1 MPEYITTRVYYS
13 KKLDEQT
20 YSELTLIAKRLGIL
34 RKIIWHQFSSN
45 PKKLNDRKIR
55 DIWLKEKENGTN
67 LYPKIIDQ
75 LPARLWKETLRD
87 TIGNINAYF
96 EAGFKEIIKRL
107 YRKYGK
113 AEAKKLAKI
122 LKTDY
127 KSNNELHRM
136 VRALIPK
143 GHSKADNII
152 CLDEECYSFKDD
164 QTNIM
169 RVIGLH
175 QRERMLIPLTT
186 KNKPK
191 GNFKII
197 LKDGRCELRVNNK
210 YQVVADIPK
219 THKAIGV
226 DKGYTEV
233 FTDNTGERHGEG
245 FGKLLTK
252 KSDFLDEKYKNR
264 NKLWSIMKKARES
277 GNFNKANN
285 IKTNNLGNKKLDKQK
300 EVMKAE
306 LKEKIY
312 SAAKKI
318 AQKASIIAIE
328 DLTFKTKAKKGKKA
342 KRGKKTNRLLSS
354 WIKGVIDE
362 AIIKYCFIY
371 GTKLVYVNAAYT
383 SQGDSRFN
391 CALMGTRIGDSFIG
405 FDEVVLDA
413 DINAAINILAR
424 LYDKE
429 INLYTSAEKVKEIL
443 IHRAEAV
450 LSASVETAQ
459 LGLQGVTPINLGLHP
474 KSGLSKKS
482 TKKLAKVS

>member
-1 MPEYITTRVYYS
+1 MPEYITTRTYYS

-20 YSELTLIAKRLGIL
+20 YAELTLIAKKLGIL
-34 RKIIWHQFSSN
+34 REILWHQFSSN

-55 DIWLKEKENGTN
+55 DIWLREKENGTN

-75 LPARLWKETLRD
+75 LPARLWKETLRA

-113 AEAKKLAKI
+113 TEAKKLAKT

-143 GHSKADNII
+143 GYSKADNII
-152 CLDEECYSFKDD
+152 CLDEDCYSFKDD
-164 QTNIM
+164 QTNIIQVTSLRPM
-169 RVIGLH
+169 KRLF
-175 QRERMLIPLTT
+175 IPLTT
-186 KNKPK
+186 KNRPK

-197 LKDGRCELRVNNK
+197 LKDGRCELRVSNK
-210 YQVVADIPK
+210 YQVVAADIPK
-219 THKAIGV
+219 THEAIGV

-264 NKLWSIMKKARES
+264 NKLWAIMKKARES
-277 GNFNKANN
+277 GNFKKANN
-285 IKTNNLGNKKLDKQK
+285 IKINNLGNKKLNKQK
-300 EVMKAE
+300 EIMKAE

-312 SAAKKI
+312 SATKVL

-328 DLTFKTKAKKGKKA
+328 DLTFKTKSKGKF
-342 KRGKKTNRLLSS
+342 KKVNRRLSS

-391 CALMGTRIGDSFIG
+391 CALMGIRIGDSFIG

-443 IHRAEAV
+443 TKRANAV

-459 LGLQGVTPINLGLHP
+459 LGLQQVVPINLELSA
-474 KSGLSKKS
+474 KSGLSGNFNKDLTRFS
-482 TKKLAKVS
+482 

>member
-1 MPEYITTRVYYS
+1 MPEYITTRTYYS

-20 YSELTLIAKRLGIL
+20 YAELTLIAKRLGIL
-34 RKIIWHQFSSN
+34 RKIIWHQFSSD

-55 DIWLKEKENGTN
+55 DIWLREKENGTN

-96 EAGFKEIIKRL
+96 EAGFTEAIKIL
-107 YRKYGK
+107 YKKYGK
-113 AEAKKLAKI
+113 KQGKVLDKQ
-122 LKTDY
+122 LKADY
-127 KSNNELHRM
+127 KMNNELHR
-136 VRALIPK
+136 LIRKLVPK
-143 GHSKADNII
+143 GYSKADNII
-152 CLDEECYSFKDD
+152 CLDEDCYKNEQDMVLV
-164 QTNIM
+164 T
-169 RVIGLH
+169 GL
-175 QRERMLIPLTT
+175 RKRKMLSIPLTT
-186 KNKPK
+186 KQRPK
-191 GNFKII
+191 GSFKII

-210 YQVVADIPK
+210 YQVIADMPK

-264 NKLWSIMKKARES
+264 NKLWAIMKKARES
-277 GNFNKANN
+277 GDFIKANN
-285 IKTNNLGNKKLDKQK
+285 IKANNLGNKKLDKQK
-300 EVMKAE
+300 EIMKIE

-312 SAAKKI
+312 SAAKVL

-328 DLTFKTKAKKGKKA
+328 DLTFKTKSKGKF
-342 KRGKKTNRLLSS
+342 KKVNRRLSS

-424 LYDKE
+424 LYDSE

-443 IHRAEAV
+443 TKRANAV

-459 LGLQGVTPINLGLHP
+459 LGLQDVVPINLGLHP
-474 KSGLSKKS
+474 KSGLSRKS
-482 TKKLAKVS
+482 SNNLAKVS

>member
-1 MPEYITTRVYYS
+1 MAEYITTRTYYS

-20 YSELTLIAKRLGIL
+20 YAELALIAKRLGIL
-34 RKIIWHQFSSN
+34 RKIIWHQFSSD

-55 DIWLKEKENGTN
+55 DIWLREKENGTN
-67 LYPKIIDQ
+67 FYPKIIDQ

-113 AEAKKLAKI
+113 AEAKKLTKI

-143 GHSKADNII
+143 GYSKVDNII
-152 CLDEECYSFKDD
+152 CLDEECYSFKDN
-164 QTNIM
+164 QTNVM

-175 QRERMLIPLTT
+175 QRERILIPLTT
-186 KNKPK
+186 KNRPK
-191 GNFKII
+191 GNFIII
-197 LKDGRCELRVNNK
+197 LKDDRCEFRVYHK
-210 YQVVADIPK
+210 YQITNIEKPIE
-219 THKAIGV
+219 AIGV

-264 NKLWSIMKKARES
+264 NKLWAIMKKARES

-285 IKTNNLGNKKLDKQK
+285 IKTNNLGHKKLDKQK
-300 EVMKAE
+300 ENIKIE

-312 SAAKKI
+312 SAAKVL

-328 DLTFKTKAKKGKKA
+328 DLTFKTKSTKFKNV
-342 KRGKKTNRLLSS
+342 NRRLSS

-424 LYDKE
+424 LYDSE

-443 IHRAEAV
+443 TKRANAV

-459 LGLQGVTPINLGLHP
+459 LGLQDVTPINLGLHT

-482 TKKLAKVS
+482 SKNLAKVG

>member
-1 MPEYITTRVYYS
+1 MAEYIATRTYYS
-13 KKLDEQT
+13 KVLDEASF
-20 YSELTLIAKRLGIL
+20 SELTLIAKKLGIL
-34 RKIIWHQFSSN
+34 RKILWHQFSSN
-45 PKKLNDRKIR
+45 PKKLNDRGIR
-55 DIWLKEKENGTN
+55 DNWLKAKANGTKG
-67 LYPKIIDQ
+67 YPKIIDE

-96 EAGFKEIIKRL
+96 EAGFTEAIKVL
-107 YRKYGK
+107 YKKYGK
-113 AEAKKLAKI
+113 EKGKALAKQ

-127 KSNNELHRM
+127 KINNELHRLI
-136 VRALIPK
+136 RKLIPK
-143 GHSKADNII
+143 GYSNVDNVI
-152 CLDEECYSFKDD
+152 CLDEDCYSFEDD

-169 RVIGLH
+169 QVMGLH
-175 QRERMLIPLTT
+175 LRKRLSIPLTT
-186 KNKPK
+186 KNRPK

-197 LKDGRCELRVNNK
+197 LKEGRCELRVSNK
-210 YQVVADIPK
+210 HQVVTDLLPK
-219 THKAIGV
+219 AKEAIGV
-226 DKGYTEV
+226 DKGYSEV
-233 FTDNTGERHGEG
+233 FTDNTGERYGNG

-264 NKLWSIMKKARES
+264 NKLWAIMKKAKEARDI
-277 GNFNKANN
+277 KRANN
-285 IKTNNLGNKKLDKQK
+285 IKFNNLGNKKLNRQK
-300 EVMKAE
+300 EIMKAE
-306 LKEKIY
+306 LKERIY
-312 SAAKKI
+312 SAAKKV

-328 DLTFKTKAKKGKKA
+328 DLTFQSKKKTKFKKV
-342 KRGKKTNRLLSS
+342 NRRLSS

-424 LYDKE
+424 LYDSE

-443 IHRAEAV
+443 TKRANAV

-459 LGLQGVTPINLGLHP
+459 LGLQQVVPVNLELP
-474 KSGLSKKS
+474 AKSGLSKRLSKNL
-482 TKKLAKVS
+482 TKVG

>member
-1 MPEYITTRVYYS
+1 MAEYITTRTYYS

-20 YSELTLIAKRLGIL
+20 YAELALIAKRLGIL
-34 RKIIWHQFSSN
+34 RKIIWHQFSSD

-55 DIWLKEKENGTN
+55 DIWLREKENGTN
-67 LYPKIIDQ
+67 FYPKIIDQ

-113 AEAKKLAKI
+113 AEAKKLTKI

-143 GHSKADNII
+143 GYSKVDNII
-152 CLDEECYSFKDD
+152 CLDEECYSFKDN
-164 QTNIM
+164 QTNVM

-175 QRERMLIPLTT
+175 QRERILIPLTT
-186 KNKPK
+186 KNRPK
-191 GNFKII
+191 GNFIII
-197 LKDGRCELRVNNK
+197 LKDGRCEFRVTHK
-210 YQVVADIPK
+210 YQITNIEKPIE
-219 THKAIGV
+219 AIGV

-264 NKLWSIMKKARES
+264 NKLWAIMKKARES

-285 IKTNNLGNKKLDKQK
+285 IKTNNLGHKKLDKQK
-300 EVMKAE
+300 ENIKIE

-312 SAAKKI
+312 SAAKVL

-328 DLTFKTKAKKGKKA
+328 DLTFKTKSTKFKNV
-342 KRGKKTNRLLSS
+342 NRRLSS

-383 SQGDSRFN
+383 SQGDSRYD

-413 DINAAINILAR
+413 DVNAAINILAR
-424 LYDKE
+424 LYDSE

-443 IHRAEAV
+443 TKRANAV

-459 LGLQGVTPINLGLHP
+459 LGLQDVAPINLELHP

-482 TKKLAKVS
+482 SKNLAKVG

>member
-1 MPEYITTRVYYS
+1 MAEYITTRTYYS

-20 YSELTLIAKRLGIL
+20 YAELTLIAKRLGIL
-34 RKIIWHQFSSN
+34 RKIVWHQFSSD

-127 KSNNELHRM
+127 KTNNELHRM

-143 GHSKADNII
+143 GYSKTDNII
-152 CLDEECYSFKDD
+152 CLDEDCYSFKDN

-169 RVIGLH
+169 RVIGLY

-197 LKDGRCELRVNNK
+197 LKDGRCEFRVSHK
-210 YQVVADIPK
+210 YKITNIEKPIE
-219 THKAIGV
+219 AIGV
-226 DKGYTEV
+226 DKGYSEV

-264 NKLWSIMKKARES
+264 NKLFAMMKKAREA
-277 GNFNKANN
+277 GDIKKANN
-285 IKTNNLGNKKLDKQK
+285 IKFNNLGNKKLNRQK
-300 EVMKAE
+300 EIMKAE

-328 DLTFKTKAKKGKKA
+328 DLTFKTKTKKSKKAKKG
-342 KRGKKTNRLLSS
+342 RKTNRLLSS

-424 LYDKE
+424 LYDSE

-443 IHRAEAV
+443 TKRANAV

-459 LGLQGVTPINLGLHP
+459 LGLQDVAPINLGLYP

-482 TKKLAKVS
+482 RKNLAKVG

>member
-1 MPEYITTRVYYS
+1 MAEYITTRVYYS

-20 YSELTLIAKRLGIL
+20 YSELVLIAKRLGIL

-55 DIWLKEKENGTN
+55 DIWTREKENGTN

-96 EAGFKEIIKRL
+96 EAGFTEIIKRL
-107 YRKYGK
+107 YRKYDK
-113 AEAKKLAKI
+113 AEAKKLTKI

-143 GHSKADNII
+143 GYSKADNII
-152 CLDEECYSFKDD
+152 CLDEGCYTFEQDLLLV
-164 QTNIM
+164 T
-169 RVIGLH
+169 GLKK
-175 QRERMLIPLTT
+175 RKMLSIPLTT
-186 KNKPK
+186 KQRPK

-197 LKDGRCELRVNNK
+197 LKDGRCELRVSNK
-210 YQVVADIPK
+210 YQVVVDVPK
-219 THKAIGV
+219 THEAIGV

-264 NKLWSIMKKARES
+264 NKLWAIMKKARES
-277 GNFNKANN
+277 GDFIKANN
-285 IKTNNLGNKKLDKQK
+285 IKANNLGNKKLDKQK
-300 EVMKAE
+300 EIMKIE

-312 SAAKKI
+312 SAAKVL

-328 DLTFKTKAKKGKKA
+328 DLTFKTKSKGKF
-342 KRGKKTNRLLSS
+342 KKVNRRLSS

-383 SQGDSRFN
+383 SQGDSRYD

-413 DINAAINILAR
+413 DVNAAINILAR

-443 IHRAEAV
+443 TKRANAV

-459 LGLQGVTPINLGLHP
+459 LGLQDVAPINLGLHP

-482 TKKLAKVS
+482 SKNLAKVS

>member
-1 MPEYITTRVYYS
+1 MAEYITTRTYYS

-55 DIWLKEKENGTN
+55 DIWTKEKKNGTN
-67 LYPKIIDQ
+67 LYPKIIDK

-87 TIGNINAYF
+87 TIGSINGYF
-96 EAGFKEIIKRL
+96 ESGFTEIIKRL
-107 YRKYGK
+107 YRKYDK
-113 AEAKKLAKI
+113 AEAKKLTKI

-143 GHSKADNII
+143 GYSKTDNII
-152 CLDEECYSFKDD
+152 CLDEGCYSFIDD
-164 QTNIM
+164 ESKIVQ
-169 RVIGLH
+169 VVGLTPMK
-175 QRERMLIPLTT
+175 RLSIPMTT

-191 GNFKII
+191 GNFMII
-197 LKDGRCELRVNNK
+197 LKDGRCEFRVNYK
-210 YQVVADIPK
+210 YQITNIEKPI
-219 THKAIGV
+219 KAIGV

-233 FTDNTGERHGEG
+233 FTDSSGERHGEG

-264 NKLWSIMKKARES
+264 NKLWAIMKKAKDA
-277 GNFNKANN
+277 GDLKKANN
-285 IKTNNLGNKKLDKQK
+285 IKANNLGNKKLNRQK

-312 SAAKKI
+312 SAAKVL

-328 DLTFKTKAKKGKKA
+328 DLTFKTKSKGKF
-342 KRGKKTNRLLSS
+342 KKVNRRLSS

-424 LYDKE
+424 LYDSE

-443 IHRAEAV
+443 TKRANAV

-459 LGLQGVTPINLGLHP
+459 LGLQDVAPINLELHP

-482 TKKLAKVS
+482 RKNLAKVS

>member
-1 MPEYITTRVYYS
+1 MAEYITTRTYYS

-34 RKIIWHQFSSN
+34 RKIIWHQFSSD

-96 EAGFKEIIKRL
+96 EAGFTEIIKRL

-113 AEAKKLAKI
+113 TEAKKLTKI

-127 KSNNELHRM
+127 KANNELHRM

-143 GHSKADNII
+143 GYSKADNII
-152 CLDEECYSFKDD
+152 CLDEDCYNFVDD
-164 QTNIM
+164 ESKIIQVM
-169 RVIGLH
+169 GLAL
-175 QRERMLIPLTT
+175 RKRLSIPMTT
-186 KNKPK
+186 KNKTK

-197 LKDGRCELRVNNK
+197 LKDGRCELRVSHK
-210 YQVVADIPK
+210 YQITNIEKPIE
-219 THKAIGV
+219 AIGV

-264 NKLWSIMKKARES
+264 NKLWAIMKKAREA
-277 GNFNKANN
+277 GDIKKVNN
-285 IKTNNLGNKKLDKQK
+285 IKFNNLGNKKLNRQK
-300 EVMKAE
+300 EIMKAE

-413 DINAAINILAR
+413 DVNAAINILAR
-424 LYDKE
+424 LYDSE

-443 IHRAEAV
+443 TKRVNAV

-459 LGLQGVTPINLGLHP
+459 LGLQQVVPINLELSA
-474 KSGLSKKS
+474 KSGLSKKFN
-482 TKKLAKVS
+482 KKLAKVS

>member
-1 MPEYITTRVYYS
+1 MPEYITTRTYYS

-20 YSELTLIAKRLGIL
+20 YAELALMAERLGIL
-34 RKIIWHQFSSN
+34 RKIIWHQFSSD

-55 DIWLKEKENGTN
+55 DIWLREKENGTN

-107 YRKYGK
+107 YRKYDK

-143 GHSKADNII
+143 GYSKADNII

-264 NKLWSIMKKARES
+264 NKLWAIMKKAREA
-277 GNFNKANN
+277 GDIKKANN
-285 IKTNNLGNKKLDKQK
+285 IKSNNLGNKKLNKQK
-300 EVMKAE
+300 EIMKAE

-312 SAAKKI
+312 SAAKVL

-328 DLTFKTKAKKGKKA
+328 DLTFKTKSKGKF
-342 KRGKKTNRLLSS
+342 KKVNRRLSS

-383 SQGDSRFN
+383 SQGDSRYD

-413 DINAAINILAR
+413 DVNAAINILAR

-429 INLYTSAEKVKEIL
+429 INLYTPAEKVKEIL

-450 LSASVETAQ
+450 FSASVETAQ
-459 LGLQGVTPINLGLHP
+459 LGLQDVAPIDLGLHP

-482 TKKLAKVS
+482 NKNLAKVS

>member
-1 MPEYITTRVYYS
+1 MAEYITTRTYYS
-13 KKLDEQT
+13 KKLDEET
-20 YSELTLIAKRLGIL
+20 YSELALIAKRLGIL
-34 RKIIWHQFSSN
+34 RKIIWHQFSSD
-45 PKKLNDRKIR
+45 PKRLNDRKIR
-55 DIWLKEKENGTN
+55 DIWLKEKENGTS

-87 TIGNINAYF
+87 IIGNINAYF
-96 EAGFKEIIKRL
+96 ESGFTEIIKRL

-113 AEAKKLAKI
+113 TEAKKLTKI

-143 GHSKADNII
+143 GYSKTDNII
-152 CLDEECYSFKDD
+152 CLDEGCYTFEQDVFLM
-164 QTNIM
+164 T
-169 RVIGLH
+169 GL
-175 QRERMLIPLTT
+175 RKRKMLSIPLTT

-191 GNFKII
+191 GSFKVI
-197 LKDGRCELRVNNK
+197 LKDGRCEFRVNHK
-210 YQVVADIPK
+210 YQITNIEKPIE
-219 THKAIGV
+219 AIGV

-264 NKLWSIMKKARES
+264 NKLWAIMKKAREA
-277 GNFNKANN
+277 GDIKKANN
-285 IKTNNLGNKKLDKQK
+285 IKFNNLGNKKLNRQK

-312 SAAKKI
+312 SAAKVL
-318 AQKASIIAIE
+318 AQKASIVAIE
-328 DLTFKTKAKKGKKA
+328 DLTFKTKSKGKF
-342 KRGKKTNRLLSS
+342 KKVNRRLSS

-424 LYDKE
+424 LYDSE

-443 IHRAEAV
+443 TKRANAV

-459 LGLQGVTPINLGLHP
+459 LGLQQVVPINLELP
-474 KSGLSKKS
+474 AKSGLSQKS
-482 TKKLAKVS
+482 SKKLAKVG

>member
-1 MPEYITTRVYYS
+1 MAEYITTRTYYS

-20 YSELTLIAKRLGIL
+20 YAELTLIAKRLGIL

-87 TIGNINAYF
+87 TIGSINAYF
-96 EAGFKEIIKRL
+96 EAGFTEIIKRL

-122 LKTDY
+122 LKIDY

-143 GHSKADNII
+143 GYSKTDNII
-152 CLDEECYSFKDD
+152 CLDEDCYTFEKDMLLV
-164 QTNIM
+164 T
-169 RVIGLH
+169 GL
-175 QRERMLIPLTT
+175 RKRKMLSIPLTT
-186 KNKPK
+186 KQRPK
-191 GNFKII
+191 GSFKII
-197 LKDGRCELRVNNK
+197 LKDSRCELRVSNK
-210 YQVVADIPK
+210 YQVVAADIPK
-219 THKAIGV
+219 THEAIGI

-264 NKLWSIMKKARES
+264 NKLWAIMKKAREA
-277 GNFNKANN
+277 GNFKKANN
-285 IKTNNLGNKKLDKQK
+285 IKTNNLGNKKLNKQK
-300 EVMKAE
+300 EIMKAE

-312 SAAKKI
+312 SAAKVL

-328 DLTFKTKAKKGKKA
+328 DLTFKTKSKGKF
-342 KRGKKTNRLLSS
+342 KKVNRRLSS
-354 WIKGVIDE
+354 WIKGVIEE

-413 DINAAINILAR
+413 DVNAAINILAR

-429 INLYTSAEKVKEIL
+429 INLYTPAEKVKEIL

-459 LGLQGVTPINLGLHP
+459 LGLQDVAPINLELHP

-482 TKKLAKVS
+482 SKKLAKVS

>member
-1 MPEYITTRVYYS
+1 MAEYITTRTYYS

-20 YSELTLIAKRLGIL
+20 YAELTLIAKRLGIL
-34 RKIIWHQFSSN
+34 RKIIWHQFSSD
-45 PKKLNDRKIR
+45 PKRLNDRKIR

-67 LYPKIIDQ
+67 FYPKIIDQ

-87 TIGNINAYF
+87 TIGGINAYF

-136 VRALIPK
+136 VRTLIPK
-143 GHSKADNII
+143 GYSKVDNII
-152 CLDEECYSFKDD
+152 CLDEDCYTFEQDMLLV
-164 QTNIM
+164 T
-169 RVIGLH
+169 GL
-175 QRERMLIPLTT
+175 RKRKMLSIPLTT
-186 KNKPK
+186 KQRPK
-191 GNFKII
+191 GSFKII
-197 LKDGRCELRVNNK
+197 LKDTRCELRVSNK
-210 YQVVADIPK
+210 YQVVAADIPK
-219 THKAIGV
+219 THEAIGV

-233 FTDNTGERHGEG
+233 FTDNTGERHGED

-252 KSDFLDEKYKNR
+252 KSDFLDEKYNNR
-264 NKLWSIMKKARES
+264 NKLWAIMKKAREA
-277 GNFNKANN
+277 GDIKKANN
-285 IKTNNLGNKKLDKQK
+285 IKFNNLGNKKLNRQK
-300 EVMKAE
+300 EVMKIE

-312 SAAKKI
+312 SAAKVL

-328 DLTFKTKAKKGKKA
+328 DLTFKTKSKGKF
-342 KRGKKTNRLLSS
+342 KKVNRRLSS

-424 LYDKE
+424 LYDSE

-443 IHRAEAV
+443 TKRADAV

-459 LGLQGVTPINLGLHP
+459 LGLQDVTPINLGLHP

-482 TKKLAKVS
+482 SKKLAKVG

>member
-1 MPEYITTRVYYS
+1 MAEYITTRVYYS

-20 YSELTLIAKRLGIL
+20 YSELVLIAKRLGIL

-55 DIWLKEKENGTN
+55 DIWTREKENGTN

-96 EAGFKEIIKRL
+96 EAGFTEIIKRL
-107 YRKYGK
+107 YRKYDK
-113 AEAKKLAKI
+113 AEAKKLTKI

-143 GHSKADNII
+143 GYSKADNII
-152 CLDEECYSFKDD
+152 CLDEGCYTFEQDLLLV
-164 QTNIM
+164 T
-169 RVIGLH
+169 GLKK
-175 QRERMLIPLTT
+175 RKMLSIPLTT
-186 KNKPK
+186 KQRPK

-197 LKDGRCELRVNNK
+197 LKDGRCELRVSNK
-210 YQVVADIPK
+210 YQVVVDVPK
-219 THKAIGV
+219 THEAIGV

-264 NKLWSIMKKARES
+264 NKLWAIMKKARES
-277 GNFNKANN
+277 GDFIKANN
-285 IKTNNLGNKKLDKQK
+285 IKANNLGNKKLDKQK
-300 EVMKAE
+300 EIMKIE

-312 SAAKKI
+312 SAAKVL

-328 DLTFKTKAKKGKKA
+328 DLTFKTKSKGKF
-342 KRGKKTNRLLSS
+342 KKVNRRLSS

-383 SQGDSRFN
+383 SQGDSRYD
-391 CALMGTRIGDSFIG
+391 CALMGTRIGDSLIG

-413 DINAAINILAR
+413 DVNAAINILAR

-459 LGLQGVTPINLGLHP
+459 LGLQDVAPINLGLHP

-482 TKKLAKVS
+482 SKNLAKVS

>member
-1 MPEYITTRVYYS
+1 MPEYITTRTYYS

-20 YSELTLIAKRLGIL
+20 YAELTLIAKRLGIL

-55 DIWLKEKENGTN
+55 DIWLREKENGTN
-67 LYPKIIDQ
+67 LYPKIINQ

-113 AEAKKLAKI
+113 AEAKKLTKI

-127 KSNNELHRM
+127 KSNNEIHRM

-143 GHSKADNII
+143 GYSNVNNII
-152 CLDEECYSFKDD
+152 CLDEDCYSFKDD

-169 RVIGLH
+169 QVMSLYPMKRLS
-175 QRERMLIPLTT
+175 IPLTT
-186 KNKPK
+186 KNRPK

-197 LKDGRCELRVNNK
+197 LKDDRCELRVNNK

-219 THKAIGV
+219 THEAIGV

-252 KSDFLDEKYKNR
+252 KSDFLNEKYKNR
-264 NKLWSIMKKARES
+264 NKLWAIMKKAKEAGDIKR
-277 GNFNKANN
+277 ANN
-285 IKTNNLGNKKLDKQK
+285 IKINNLGNKKLNRQK
-300 EVMKAE
+300 EVMKIE

-312 SAAKKI
+312 SAAKVL
-318 AQKASIIAIE
+318 AQKASIVAIE
-328 DLTFKTKAKKGKKA
+328 DLTFKTKSKGKF
-342 KRGKKTNRLLSS
+342 KKVNRRLSS
-354 WIKGVIDE
+354 WIKSTIDE

-383 SQGDSRFN
+383 SQGDSRYN
-391 CALMGTRIGDSFIG
+391 CALVGKRIGNSFIG

-413 DINAAINILAR
+413 DVNAALNILAR
-424 LYDKE
+424 LYDQE
-429 INLYTSAEKVKEIL
+429 INLYTPAEKVKEIL
-443 IHRAEAV
+443 IRRANAV
-450 LSASVETAQ
+450 ILASVETAQ
-459 LGLQGVTPINLGLHP
+459 LRLQQETSTNFSFLA
-474 KSGLSKKS
+474 KRGLSEQLNNNL
-482 TKKLAKVS
+482 TRNRR

>member
-1 MPEYITTRVYYS
+1 MTEYITTRTYYS

-20 YSELTLIAKRLGIL
+20 YAELTLIAKKLGIL
-34 RKIIWHQFSSN
+34 REILWHQFSSN

-55 DIWLKEKENGTN
+55 DIWLREKENGTN

-113 AEAKKLAKI
+113 TEAKKLAKT

-143 GHSKADNII
+143 GYSKADNII
-152 CLDEECYSFKDD
+152 CLDEDCYSFKDD
-164 QTNIM
+164 QTNIIQVTSLRPM
-169 RVIGLH
+169 KRLF
-175 QRERMLIPLTT
+175 IPLTT
-186 KNKPK
+186 KNRPK

-210 YQVVADIPK
+210 YQIVTDMPK
-219 THKAIGV
+219 THEAIGV

-233 FTDNTGERHGEG
+233 FTDNTGERHGNG

-264 NKLWSIMKKARES
+264 NQLWAIMKKAREA
-277 GNFNKANN
+277 GDIKKANN
-285 IKTNNLGNKKLDKQK
+285 IKFNNLGNKKLNRQK

-312 SAAKKI
+312 SAAKVL
-318 AQKASIIAIE
+318 AQKASIVAIE
-328 DLTFKTKAKKGKKA
+328 DLTFKTKSKGKF
-342 KRGKKTNRLLSS
+342 KKVNRRLSS

-424 LYDKE
+424 LYDSE
-429 INLYTSAEKVKEIL
+429 INLYTPAEKVKEIL
-443 IHRAEAV
+443 TKRANAV

-459 LGLQGVTPINLGLHP
+459 LGLQQVVPINLELSA
-474 KSGLSKKS
+474 KSGLSGNFNKDLTRFS
-482 TKKLAKVS
+482 

>member
-1 MPEYITTRVYYS
+1 MAEYITTRTYYS

-20 YSELTLIAKRLGIL
+20 YAELTLIAKRLGIL
-34 RKIIWHQFSSN
+34 RKIIWHQFSSD
-45 PKKLNDRKIR
+45 PKRLNDRKIR

-96 EAGFKEIIKRL
+96 EAGFTEIIKRL

-113 AEAKKLAKI
+113 AEAKKLTKI

-143 GHSKADNII
+143 GYSKADNII
-152 CLDEECYSFKDD
+152 CLDEECYSFTDD
-164 QTNIM
+164 ESKIIQIM
-169 RVIGLH
+169 GLAL
-175 QRERMLIPLTT
+175 RKRLSIPMTT

-197 LKDGRCELRVNNK
+197 LKNGRCEFRVSHK
-210 YQVVADIPK
+210 YRITNVEKPIE
-219 THKAIGV
+219 AIGV

-264 NKLWSIMKKARES
+264 NKLWAIMKKAREA
-277 GNFNKANN
+277 GDIKKANN
-285 IKTNNLGNKKLDKQK
+285 IKLNNLGNKKLDKQK
-300 EVMKAE
+300 EIMKAE

-312 SAAKKI
+312 SAAKVL

-328 DLTFKTKAKKGKKA
+328 DLTFKTKSKGKF
-342 KRGKKTNRLLSS
+342 KKVNRRLSS

-424 LYDKE
+424 LYDSE

-443 IHRAEAV
+443 TKRADAV

-459 LGLQGVTPINLGLHP
+459 LGLQQVVPINLGLP
-474 KSGLSKKS
+474 AKSGLSKKS
-482 TKKLAKVS
+482 RKKLAKVG

>member
-1 MPEYITTRVYYS
+1 MAEYITTRTYYS

-55 DIWLKEKENGTN
+55 DIWLREKENGTN

-75 LPARLWKETLRD
+75 LPTRLWKETLRD
-87 TIGNINAYF
+87 TIGSINGYF
-96 EAGFKEIIKRL
+96 EAGFTEIIKRL

-122 LKTDY
+122 LKADY

-143 GHSKADNII
+143 GYSKVDNII

-191 GNFKII
+191 GSFKII
-197 LKDGRCELRVNNK
+197 LKDGRCELRVNHK
-210 YQVVADIPK
+210 YQVTNIEKPI
-219 THKAIGV
+219 KAIGV

-264 NKLWSIMKKARES
+264 NKLWAIMKKVRET
-277 GNFNKANN
+277 GDFKKANN

-300 EVMKAE
+300 ERMKIE

-312 SAAKKI
+312 SAAKI
-318 AQKASIIAIE
+318 LAQKASIIAIE
-328 DLTFKTKAKKGKKA
+328 DLTFKTKSKGKF
-342 KRGKKTNRLLSS
+342 KKVNRRLSS

-424 LYDKE
+424 LYDSE
-429 INLYTSAEKVKEIL
+429 INLYTPAEKVKEIL
-443 IHRAEAV
+443 TKRANAV
-450 LSASVETAQ
+450 LLASVETAQ
-459 LGLQGVTPINLGLHP
+459 LGLQDVAPINLELHP

-482 TKKLAKVS
+482 SKKLAKVS

>member
-1 MPEYITTRVYYS
+1 MAEYITTRTYYS

-20 YSELTLIAKRLGIL
+20 YAELSLIAKRLGIL

-55 DIWLKEKENGTN
+55 DIWLREKENGTN

-87 TIGNINAYF
+87 TIGNVNAYF

-113 AEAKKLAKI
+113 TKAKKLAKI

-136 VRALIPK
+136 VRVLIPK
-143 GHSKADNII
+143 GYSKADNII
-152 CLDEECYSFKDD
+152 CLDEDCYTFEQDMLLV
-164 QTNIM
+164 T
-169 RVIGLH
+169 GL
-175 QRERMLIPLTT
+175 RKRKMLSIPLTT
-186 KNKPK
+186 KQRPK
-191 GNFKII
+191 GSFKII
-197 LKDGRCELRVNNK
+197 LKDTRCELKVSNK
-210 YQVVADIPK
+210 YQVVAADIPK
-219 THKAIGV
+219 THEAIGV

-233 FTDNTGERHGEG
+233 FADNTGERHGEG

-264 NKLWSIMKKARES
+264 NKLFAIMKKARES
-277 GNFNKANN
+277 GNFIKANN
-285 IKTNNLGNKKLDKQK
+285 IKTNNLGNKKLNRQK
-300 EVMKAE
+300 EVMKIE

-328 DLTFKTKAKKGKKA
+328 DLTFKTKSKGKF
-342 KRGKKTNRLLSS
+342 KKVNRRLSS

-383 SQGDSRFN
+383 SQGDSRYD

-424 LYDKE
+424 LYDSE

-443 IHRAEAV
+443 TKRADAV

-459 LGLQGVTPINLGLHP
+459 LGLQDVAPINLGLHP

-482 TKKLAKVS
+482 SKNLAKVG

>member
-1 MPEYITTRVYYS
+1 MAEYITTRTYYS

-20 YSELTLIAKRLGIL
+20 YAELTLIAKRLGIL
-34 RKIIWHQFSSN
+34 RKIIWHQFSSD
-45 PKKLNDRKIR
+45 PKRLNDRKIR
-55 DIWLKEKENGTN
+55 DIWLREKENGTN
-67 LYPKIIDQ
+67 LYPKILDQ

-87 TIGNINAYF
+87 TIRSINGYF
-96 EAGFKEIIKRL
+96 EAGFTEIIKRL
-107 YRKYGK
+107 YKKYGK

-122 LKTDY
+122 LRTDY

-143 GHSKADNII
+143 GYSKADNII
-152 CLDEECYSFKDD
+152 CLDEDCYNFVDD
-164 QTNIM
+164 ESKIIQVM
-169 RVIGLH
+169 GLTKMK
-175 QRERMLIPLTT
+175 RLSIPMTT

-191 GNFKII
+191 GNFMII
-197 LKDGRCELRVNNK
+197 LKDGRCEFRVSHK
-210 YQVVADIPK
+210 YQATNIEKPIE
-219 THKAIGV
+219 AIGV

-264 NKLWSIMKKARES
+264 NKLWAIMKKVRES
-277 GNFNKANN
+277 GDFKKANN
-285 IKTNNLGNKKLDKQK
+285 IKANNLGNKKLDKQK
-300 EVMKAE
+300 ERMKIE

-312 SAAKKI
+312 SAAKVL

-328 DLTFKTKAKKGKKA
+328 DLTFKTKSKGKF
-342 KRGKKTNRLLSS
+342 KKVNRRLSS

-424 LYDKE
+424 LYDSE

-443 IHRAEAV
+443 TKRANAV

-459 LGLQGVTPINLGLHP
+459 LGLQQVVPINLGLP
-474 KSGLSKKS
+474 AKSGLSKKS
-482 TKKLAKVS
+482 SKKLAKVG

>member
-1 MPEYITTRVYYS
+1 MAEYITTRTYYS

-20 YSELTLIAKRLGIL
+20 YSELALIAKRLGVL
-34 RKIIWHQFSSN
+34 RKIIWHQFSSD
-45 PKKLNDRKIR
+45 PKRLNDRKIR
-55 DIWLKEKENGTN
+55 DIWLREKENGTN

-113 AEAKKLAKI
+113 AEAKKLTKI

-127 KSNNELHRM
+127 KSNNEIHRM

-143 GHSKADNII
+143 GCSNVNNII
-152 CLDEECYSFKDD
+152 CLDEDCYSFKDD

-169 RVIGLH
+169 QVMSLYPMNRLS
-175 QRERMLIPLTT
+175 IPLTT
-186 KNKPK
+186 KNRPK

-197 LKDGRCELRVNNK
+197 LKDDRCELRVNNK

-219 THKAIGV
+219 AHEAIGV

-252 KSDFLDEKYKNR
+252 KSDFLNEKYKNR
-264 NKLWSIMKKARES
+264 NKLWAIMKKAKEAGDIKR
-277 GNFNKANN
+277 ANN
-285 IKTNNLGNKKLDKQK
+285 IKINNLGNKKLNRQK
-300 EVMKAE
+300 EVMKIE

-312 SAAKKI
+312 SAAKVL
-318 AQKASIIAIE
+318 AQKASIVAIE
-328 DLTFKTKAKKGKKA
+328 DLTFKTKSKGKF
-342 KRGKKTNRLLSS
+342 KKVNRRLSS
-354 WIKGVIDE
+354 WIKSTIDE

-424 LYDKE
+424 LYDSE
-429 INLYTSAEKVKEIL
+429 INLYTPAEKVKEIL
-443 IHRAEAV
+443 TKRANAV

-459 LGLQGVTPINLGLHP
+459 LGLQQVVPINLELSA

-482 TKKLAKVS
+482 SKKLAKVG

>member
-1 MPEYITTRVYYS
+1 MPEYITTRTYYS

-20 YSELTLIAKRLGIL
+20 YAELTLIAKRLGIL

-55 DIWLKEKENGTN
+55 DIWLREKENGTN
-67 LYPKIIDQ
+67 LYPKIINQ

-113 AEAKKLAKI
+113 AEAKKLTKI

-127 KSNNELHRM
+127 KSNNEIHRM

-143 GHSKADNII
+143 GYSNVNNII
-152 CLDEECYSFKDD
+152 CLDEDCYSFKDD

-169 RVIGLH
+169 QVMSLRPMKRLS
-175 QRERMLIPLTT
+175 IPLTT
-186 KNKPK
+186 KNRPK

-197 LKDGRCELRVNNK
+197 LKDDRCELRVNNK

-219 THKAIGV
+219 THEAIGV

-252 KSDFLDEKYKNR
+252 KSDFLNEKYKNR
-264 NKLWSIMKKARES
+264 NKLWAIMKKAKEAGDIKR
-277 GNFNKANN
+277 ANN
-285 IKTNNLGNKKLDKQK
+285 IKINNLGNKKLNRQK
-300 EVMKAE
+300 EVMKIE

-312 SAAKKI
+312 SAAKVL
-318 AQKASIIAIE
+318 AQKASIVAIE
-328 DLTFKTKAKKGKKA
+328 DLTFKTKSKGKF
-342 KRGKKTNRLLSS
+342 KKVNRRLSS
-354 WIKGVIDE
+354 WIKSTIDE

-424 LYDKE
+424 LYDSE

-443 IHRAEAV
+443 TKRANAV

-459 LGLQGVTPINLGLHP
+459 LGLQQVVPINLELSA

-482 TKKLAKVS
+482 SKKLAKVG

>member
-1 MPEYITTRVYYS
+1 MPEYITTRTYYS

-20 YSELTLIAKRLGIL
+20 YAELTLIAKKLGIL
-34 RKIIWHQFSSN
+34 REILWHQFSSN

-55 DIWLKEKENGTN
+55 DIWLREKENGTN

-87 TIGNINAYF
+87 TIGSINAYF

-113 AEAKKLAKI
+113 AEAKKLAKT

-136 VRALIPK
+136 VRTLIPK

-152 CLDEECYSFKDD
+152 CLDEDCYNFIDD
-164 QTNIM
+164 ESKIIQIM
-169 RVIGLH
+169 GLTKMK
-175 QRERMLIPLTT
+175 RLSIPMTT

-191 GNFKII
+191 GNFMII
-197 LKDGRCELRVNNK
+197 LKDGRCEFRVYHK
-210 YQVVADIPK
+210 YQITNIEKPIE
-219 THKAIGV
+219 AIGV

-264 NKLWSIMKKARES
+264 NKLWAIMKKAKEA
-277 GNFNKANN
+277 GDIKKANN
-285 IKTNNLGNKKLDKQK
+285 IKSNNLGNKKLNRQK
-300 EVMKAE
+300 ESMKIE

-312 SAAKKI
+312 SAAKI
-318 AQKASIIAIE
+318 LAQKASIIAIE
-328 DLTFKTKAKKGKKA
+328 DLTFKTKSKGKF
-342 KRGKKTNRLLSS
+342 KKVNRRLSS

-443 IHRAEAV
+443 TKRANAV

-459 LGLQGVTPINLGLHP
+459 LGLQQVVPINLELSA
-474 KSGLSKKS
+474 KSGLSGNFNKDLTRFS
-482 TKKLAKVS
+482 

>member
-1 MPEYITTRVYYS
+1 MAEYIATRTYYS
-13 KKLDEQT
+13 KVLDEASF
-20 YSELTLIAKRLGIL
+20 SELTLIAKKLGIL
-34 RKIIWHQFSSN
+34 RKILWHQFSSN
-45 PKKLNDRKIR
+45 PKKLNDRGIR
-55 DIWLKEKENGTN
+55 DNWLKAKANGTKG
-67 LYPKIIDQ
+67 YPKIIDE

-96 EAGFKEIIKRL
+96 EAGFTEAIKVL
-107 YRKYGK
+107 YKKYGK
-113 AEAKKLAKI
+113 EKGKALAKQ

-127 KSNNELHRM
+127 KINNELHRLI
-136 VRALIPK
+136 RKLIPK
-143 GHSKADNII
+143 GYSNVDNVI
-152 CLDEECYSFKDD
+152 CLDEDCYSFEDD

-169 RVIGLH
+169 QVMGLH
-175 QRERMLIPLTT
+175 LRKRLSIPLTT
-186 KNKPK
+186 KNRPK

-197 LKDGRCELRVNNK
+197 LKEGRCELRVSNK
-210 YQVVADIPK
+210 HQVVTDLLPK
-219 THKAIGV
+219 AKEAIGV
-226 DKGYTEV
+226 DKGYSEV
-233 FTDNTGERHGEG
+233 FTDNTGERYGNG

-264 NKLWSIMKKARES
+264 NKLWAIMKKAKEAGDIKR
-277 GNFNKANN
+277 ANN
-285 IKTNNLGNKKLDKQK
+285 IKFNNLGNKKLNRQK
-300 EVMKAE
+300 EIMKAE
-306 LKEKIY
+306 LKERIY
-312 SAAKKI
+312 SAAKKV

-328 DLTFKTKAKKGKKA
+328 DLTFQSKKKTKFKKV
-342 KRGKKTNRLLSS
+342 NRRLSS

-424 LYDKE
+424 LYDSE

-443 IHRAEAV
+443 TKRANAV

-459 LGLQGVTPINLGLHP
+459 LGLQQVVPVNLELP
-474 KSGLSKKS
+474 AKSGLSKRLSKNL
-482 TKKLAKVS
+482 TKVG

>member
-1 MPEYITTRVYYS
+1 MAEYITTRTYYS

-20 YSELTLIAKRLGIL
+20 YSKLTLIAKKLGIL
-34 RKIIWHQFSSN
+34 RKIIWHQFSSD
-45 PKKLNDRKIR
+45 PKRLNDRKIR
-55 DIWLKEKENGTN
+55 DIWLREKKNGTN

-75 LPARLWKETLRD
+75 LPAKLWKETLRD

-96 EAGFKEIIKRL
+96 AAGFKEIIKRL
-107 YRKYGK
+107 YRKYDK

-136 VRALIPK
+136 VRTLIPK
-143 GHSKADNII
+143 GYSKVDNII
-152 CLDEECYSFKDD
+152 CLDEDCYSFKDD
-164 QTNIM
+164 QTNIIQ
-169 RVIGLH
+169 VISLTPLK
-175 QRERMLIPLTT
+175 RLSIPMTT

-191 GNFKII
+191 GNFMII
-197 LKDGRCELRVNNK
+197 LKDGRCEFRVYHK
-210 YQVVADIPK
+210 YQITNIEKPIE
-219 THKAIGV
+219 AIGV

-264 NKLWSIMKKARES
+264 NKLWAIMKKAREA
-277 GNFNKANN
+277 GYIKKANN
-285 IKTNNLGNKKLDKQK
+285 IKINNLGNKKLDKQK
-300 EVMKAE
+300 EIMKAE

-312 SAAKKI
+312 SAAKVL

-328 DLTFKTKAKKGKKA
+328 DLTFKTKAKKGNKA
-342 KRGKKTNRLLSS
+342 KKGKRTNRLLSS

-413 DINAAINILAR
+413 DVNAAINILAR

-443 IHRAEAV
+443 IYRAEAV

-459 LGLQGVTPINLGLHP
+459 LGLQQVVPINLGLP
-474 KSGLSKKS
+474 AKSGLSKKS
-482 TKKLAKVS
+482 SKKLAKVS